1 MPDPSSQP
9 NGPSPQQPFPAAP
22 EPAGPASSEPEAAA
36 SERETSALRQF
47 LGLFVVPLVVVLVC
61 VAVFVGF
68 GWVAYEKHSTADLLD
83 DLASP
88 WPPRRRQAA
97 YELSKV
103 LMADPRALAEE
114 PRAALEV
121 RRLFRESDDERV
133 RQYLAL
139 VLGHTR
145 DREGVPQLLAALAD
159 PDSQTRIYS
168 LWALGSI
175 GDRSAR
181 EPLVAALS
189 DSDPGIRKTA
199 AFALGALGDPQ
210 ALPVLEERL
219 SDPAT
224 DVRWNVALSL
234 ARLGS
239 GAGLAVVEQMAD
251 RSFLARVPDITRDQQ
266 EEAMLQAIP
275 VLAVLK
281 GEAARPALD
290 RLAEEDPSLK
300 VRQAAIEA
308 RRALAPE
315 GGRAPAPEEGR

>member
-1 MPDPSSQP
+1 MEV
-9 NGPSPQQPFPAAP
+9 GPSPRQPLPESPAPSAAAEPAAP
-22 EPAGPASSEPEAAA
+22 AEPEPG
-36 SERETSALRQF
+36 TSALRQF
-47 LGLFVVPLVVVLVC
+47 LGLFVVPLLVVLAC
-61 VAVFVGF
+61 VGVFVGF
-68 GWVAYEKHSTADLLD
+68 GWVALERHTTADLLD

-103 LMADPRALAEE
+103 LMADPEALAEE
-114 PRAALEV
+114 PLAAAEV
-121 RRLFRESDDERV
+121 RRLFRESDDPRV

-145 DREGVPQLLAALAD
+145 DRQGVPLLLEALAD

-168 LWALGSI
+168 LLALGSI
-175 GDRSAR
+175 GDRGAR

-189 DSDPGIRKTA
+189 DADPGIRKTA
-199 AFALGALGDPQ
+199 AYALGVLGDAQ
-210 ALPVLEERL
+210 AVPVLEARL
-219 SDPAT
+219 SDPVV
-224 DVRWNVALSL
+224 DVQWNAALAL

-239 GAGLAVVEQMAD
+239 GAGLPVLEQMAD
-251 RSFLARVPDITRDQQ
+251 RAFLARVAEITREQQ

-275 VLAVLK
+275 ALAAVK

-290 RLAEEDPSLK
+290 KLAAEDPSLK

-308 RRALAPE
+308 RKALDE
-315 GGRAPAPEEGR
+315 GN